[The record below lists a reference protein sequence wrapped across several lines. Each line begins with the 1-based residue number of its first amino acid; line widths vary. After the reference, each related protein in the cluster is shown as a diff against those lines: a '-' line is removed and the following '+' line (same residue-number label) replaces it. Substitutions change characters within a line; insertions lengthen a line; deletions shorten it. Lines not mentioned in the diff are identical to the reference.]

1 MSKRTGSSRRWL
13 KRQER
18 DPYVERAAREGW
30 RSRAAFKLLEIDER
44 ERILRHGAIVV
55 DLGAA
60 PGGWSQVAA
69 RKIGT
74 AGRVFAIDRLA
85 MDPIPSVEFIEGDF
99 MSEEAMQELRG
110 LIGDHSVDLVLCDLA
125 PNISGNRAIDQPR
138 SLALVEGAMEFAG
151 LVLKPGGAF
160 LAKVFQGEG
169 QRELEAELRRRF
181 GKLKLIKPRASRSE
195 SREIYLLASGFRMV

>member
-1 MSKRTGSSRRWL
+1 MTRRTGSSRRWL

-18 DPYVERAAREGW
+18 DPYVERAVREGW

-44 ERILRHGAIVV
+44 ERILKRGAVVV

-69 RKIGT
+69 RKVGDS
-74 AGRVFAIDRLA
+74 GRVFAIDRLA

-99 MSEEAMQELRG
+99 LSDDAVKQLRD
-110 LIGDHSVDLVLCDLA
+110 LIGGQAVDLVLCDLA

-138 SLALVEGAMEFAG
+138 SLSLVEGAMEFAG
-151 LVLKPGGAF
+151 QVLKPGGTF

-169 QRELEAELRRRF
+169 QRELEAGLRRRF
-181 GKLKLIKPRASRSE
+181 EKLKPIKPRASRSE

>member
-1 MSKRTGSSRRWL
+1 MTKRTGSSRRWL

-18 DPYVERAAREGW
+18 DPYVERAVREGW

-44 ERILRHGAIVV
+44 ERILKSGAVVV

-69 RKIGT
+69 RKVGA
-74 AGRVFAIDRLA
+74 AGRVLAIDRLA
-85 MDPIPSVEFIEGDF
+85 MDPIPAVEFIEGDF
-99 MSEEAMQELRG
+99 QSDEGVEALRG
-110 LIGDHSVDLVLCDLA
+110 LIGTEAVDLVLCDLA

-138 SLALVEGAMEFAG
+138 SLALVEAALQFASE
-151 LVLKPGGAF
+151 VLKPGGAF

-169 QRELEAELRRRF
+169 QRELEAELRLRF
-181 GKLKLIKPRASRSE
+181 ARLKIIKPRASRAE
-195 SREIYLLASGFRMV
+195 SREIYLLASGYRMV

>member
-1 MSKRTGSSRRWL
+1 MTKRTGSSRRWL

-30 RSRAAFKLLEIDER
+30 RSRAAFKLIEIDER
-44 ERILRHGAIVV
+44 ERILKRGATVV

-69 RKIGT
+69 RKVGDE
-74 AGRVFAIDRLA
+74 GRVYAIDRLP
-85 MDPIPSVEFIEGDF
+85 MDPIPSVAFIEGDIS
-99 MSEEAMQELRG
+99 SEEAIRQLED
-110 LIGDHSVDLVLCDLA
+110 LIGERAVDLVLCDLA

-138 SLALVEGAMEFAG
+138 SLALVEGAMEFADR
-151 LVLKPGGAF
+151 VLKSGGAF

-169 QRELEAELRRRF
+169 QRDLEAELRRRY
-181 GKLKLIKPRASRSE
+181 GKLKVLKPRASRAE
-195 SREIYLLASGFRMV
+195 SREIYLLASGYRMV

>member
-1 MSKRTGSSRRWL
+1 MTKRTGSSRRWL

-44 ERILRHGAIVV
+44 ERILKRGAVVV
-55 DLGAA
+55 DLGAT

-69 RKIGT
+69 RKVGDT
-74 AGRVFAIDRLA
+74 GRVIAIDRLA
-85 MDPIPSVEFIEGDF
+85 MDPIPSVEFVEGDF
-99 MSEEAMQELRG
+99 LSEATIGQLRG
-110 LIGDHSVDLVLCDLA
+110 LIGAQAVDLVLCDLA

-138 SLALVEGAMEFAG
+138 SLALVEGALEFADQ
-151 LVLKPGGAF
+151 VLKPGGAF

-169 QRELEAELRRRF
+169 QKDLEAGLRRRF
-181 GKLKLIKPRASRSE
+181 GKLKVIKPRASRAE
-195 SREIYLLASGFRMV
+195 SREIYLLASDYRMV

>member
-1 MSKRTGSSRRWL
+1 MTKRTGSSRRWL

-44 ERILRHGAIVV
+44 ERILKRGAVVV

-69 RKIGT
+69 RKVGEG
-74 AGRVFAIDRLA
+74 GRVFAIDRLPI
-85 MDPIPSVEFIEGDF
+85 DPIPAVECIEGDF
-99 MSEEAMQELRG
+99 LSDEALQRLRQ
-110 LIGDHSVDLVLCDLA
+110 LIGTHAVDLVLCDLA

-138 SLALVEGAMEFAG
+138 SLALVENAMAFADQ
-151 LVLKPGGAF
+151 VLKPGGAF

-169 QRELEAELRRRF
+169 QRDLEAELRRRF
-181 GKLKLIKPRASRSE
+181 EKLKLIKPRASRAE
-195 SREIYLLASGFRMV
+195 SREIYLLASGYRMV

>member
-1 MSKRTGSSRRWL
+1 MTKRTGSSRRWL
-13 KRQER
+13 QRQER

-44 ERILRHGAIVV
+44 ERILKHGAIVV

-60 PGGWSQVAA
+60 PGGWSQVAV
-69 RKIGT
+69 RKVGA
-74 AGRVFAIDRLA
+74 AGRVIAIDCLA
-85 MDPIPSVEFIEGDF
+85 MDPIPSVEFIEGNF
-99 MSEEAMQELRG
+99 LSENAMQQLRG
-110 LIGDHSVDLVLCDLA
+110 LIGTQAVDLVLCDLA

-138 SLALVEGAMEFAG
+138 SLSLVEAAMEFAG
-151 LVLKPGGAF
+151 EVLKPGGDF

-181 GKLKLIKPRASRSE
+181 GKLKVIKPRASRAA

>member
-1 MSKRTGSSRRWL
+1 MPKRTGSSRRWL
-13 KRQER
+13 RRQER

-30 RSRAAFKLLEIDER
+30 RSRAAFKLIEIDER
-44 ERILRHGAIVV
+44 ERILKHGAIVV

-69 RKIGT
+69 RKVG
-74 AGRVFAIDRLA
+74 ASGRVIAIDRLA
-85 MDPIPSVEFIEGDF
+85 MDPIPAVEHIEGDF
-99 MSEEAMQELRG
+99 LSDDALERLRA
-110 LIGDHSVDLVLCDLA
+110 LIGTQAVDLVLCDLA

-138 SLALVEGAMEFAG
+138 SLSLVEAALLFAG
-151 LVLKPGGAF
+151 EVLKPGGTF

-169 QRELEAELRRRF
+169 QRDLEAELRRRF
-181 GKLKLIKPRASRSE
+181 DKLKVIKPRASRAE